1 MFKRAIV
8 GFFRVLRKAATGE
21 LSHFQMI
28 GNTLATDPFSGAG
41 LIGTVT
47 FFKVL
52 LPITFHGS
60 ILPPI
65 CLKQAQPGCSID
77 TLHKLTMAFFE
88 KIL

>member
-8 GFFRVLRKAATGE
+8 GSFRVLGKAAPGE

-28 GNTLATDPFSGAG
+28 RNTLATDPFSGAG
-41 LIGTVT
+41 LIGAVA

-60 ILPPI
+60 ILP
-65 CLKQAQPGCSID
+65 LHNMVKQTP
-77 TLHKLTMAFFE
+77 MAN
-88 KIL
+88 

>member
-28 GNTLATDPFSGAG
+28 GNTLATDPFSGTG

-52 LPITFHGS
+52 LPITFHVS
-60 ILPPI
+60 LP
-65 CLKQAQPGCSID
+65 
-77 TLHKLTMAFFE
+77 LHNGQTNAHTQTDDGVF
-88 KIL
+88 